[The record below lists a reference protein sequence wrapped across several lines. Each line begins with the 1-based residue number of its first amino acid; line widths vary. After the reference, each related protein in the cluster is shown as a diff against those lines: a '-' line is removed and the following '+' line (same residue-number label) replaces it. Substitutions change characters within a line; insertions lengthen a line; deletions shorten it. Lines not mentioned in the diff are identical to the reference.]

1 MACMMRKRPNT
12 ANNVPMGRISRP
24 VRSLVKRATASA
36 TVRASPT
43 SSLVKVV
50 LSARTGINESGS
62 KIAPVLSP
70 SFQTMYD
77 AICDSDFSRAGKPV
91 TSIAVEANARTSWN
105 ESAHLARRS
114 RLSYSVIES
123 GIFHL
128 KTKTIAGG
136 SDITLFFDFRRT
148 TNSPTRMP
156 SYPEAGS
163 LASAAVSITAMS
175 ESSPSHGQL
184 PFNGEGDQISIA
196 QRLTLPAHRTSLLHD
211 I

>member
-1 MACMMRKRPNT
+1 VIFEAEEGKEVNVEGQREAIDADCPQQPLRISCGTCMMRKRPNT

-70 SFQTMYD
+70 SFQSMYD

-91 TSIAVEANARTSWN
+91 TSIAVEANARTSWK

-128 KTKTIAGG
+128 NTRAIAGG
-136 SDITLFFDFRRT
+136 SDITRFFAFRRKT
-148 TNSPTRMP
+148 KSRPGMP
-156 SYPEAGS
+156 STQRRDRS
-163 LASAAVSITAMS
+163 FR
-175 ESSPSHGQL
+175 L
-184 PFNGEGDQISIA
+184 PYRL
-196 QRLTLPAHRTSLLHD
+196 QR
-211 I
+211 